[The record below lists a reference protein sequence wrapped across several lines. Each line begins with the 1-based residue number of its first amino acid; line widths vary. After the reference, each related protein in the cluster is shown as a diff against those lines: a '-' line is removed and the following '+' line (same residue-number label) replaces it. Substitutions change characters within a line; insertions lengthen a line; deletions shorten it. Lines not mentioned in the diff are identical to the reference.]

1 MDPGVIRDAL
11 PASALSVLVRRD
23 SLNLA
28 ICQVPPHSNAKY
40 RAGSGDLTAMPPL
53 KFKE

>member
-1 MDPGVIRDAL
+1 MDPGEIRDAL

-28 ICQVPPHSNAKY
+28 NAKY
-40 RAGSGDLTAMPPL
+40 PRMQMQSIGQDGL
-53 KFKE
+53 FWQ